1 MQGFLQGLPGHAGA
15 TPLHFCTHQRFAQH
29 QVVLPKRPLR
39 MLTCWLCFI
48 MRFAFLGP
56 AGQLQPDVDLAW
68 LQVCRGQTL
77 HLTHFM
83 ARLFPELQLL
93 GGLVCLHKV
102 NGNALTGCQV
112 PAEEVKEPPLIILS
126 VKCPS

>member
-1 MQGFLQGLPGHAGA
+1 
-15 TPLHFCTHQRFAQH
+15 
-29 QVVLPKRPLR
+29 
-39 MLTCWLCFI
+39 

-68 LQVCRGQTL
+68 LQVCRGQAL

-102 NGNALTGCQV
+102 NGNALPGCQV

-126 VKCPS
+126 VKCPSLG